1 MHSSG
6 QIIVLLSLLVGMAA
20 SIRWKK
26 LTVPA
31 AFTGGVVGWL
41 VYTGGGCT
49 GILMLAAFFVLGT
62 AATSWHAKAGPSK
75 DTPGSLDQKGAAAQ
89 PTRTTGQVL
98 ANGGVPALARLALT
112 MLARFLVGAVGE
124 RAGIRS
130 AERIKL
136 WLRSTLFA
144 RLMAAPPSWADS
156 RSSGALSTAL
166 VEQADAVEGFFARFY
181 PAMIQAALLPIAFAA
196 VALPVDWLVA
206 LLFLVTAPLIPV
218 LPHGSHLKEGTL
230 IGVAGYS
237 LIALLYAAGHS
248 WNGGFWI
255 IVLSGAIGNLTDSIL
270 GASLERKG
278 WLGNDMVNFLNTLA
292 AGLLGGLLA
301 WHSSWI

>member
-98 ANGGVPALARLALT
+98 ANGGVAALAGLSIMYWPGQQPVLEIA
-112 MLARFLVGAVGE
+112 
-124 RAGIRS
+124 
-130 AERIKL
+130 
-136 WLRSTLFA
+136 
-144 RLMAAPPSWADS
+144 MAASLSSATADTL
-156 RSSGALSTAL
+156 SSELGMVYGRHYYNILTWRRDRRGLDGVVSL
-166 VEQADAVEGFFARFY
+166 
-181 PAMIQAALLPIAFAA
+181 
-196 VALPVDWLVA
+196 
-206 LLFLVTAPLIPV
+206 
-218 LPHGSHLKEGTL
+218 EGTL
-230 IGVAGYS
+230 IGVAGSS

-278 WLGNDMVNFLNTLA
+278 WLGDDMVNFLNTLA